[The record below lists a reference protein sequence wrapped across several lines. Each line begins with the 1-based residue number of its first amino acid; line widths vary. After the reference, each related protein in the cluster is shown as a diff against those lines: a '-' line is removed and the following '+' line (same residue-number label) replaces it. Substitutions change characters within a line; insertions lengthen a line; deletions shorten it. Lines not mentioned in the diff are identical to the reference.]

1 MRKIMKKNLVNEFSN
16 VLQKKNLKLQNIHQL
31 KNRCCKKN
39 DITLYR
45 IPYYFTN
52 KEVQQVLDQII
63 NKFNDYP
70 EKEQELSNSETVLIL
85 LKDKDIVSSLGK
97 LRAI

>member
-1 MRKIMKKNLVNEFSN
+1 MPLEQIQALDKKKN
-16 VLQKKNLKLQNIHQL
+16 QY
-31 KNRCCKKN
+31 CKEN

-70 EKEQELSNSETVLIL
+70 KRSRN
-85 LKDKDIVSSLGK
+85 
-97 LRAI
+97 